1 MTLRNVPRRHRQSG
15 MTLLEV
21 LAAILVCSVGLVG
34 LVGLQGRAIQYSTSA
49 EDTSRA
55 ALLANEIAAI
65 MVTSQTVALGD
76 SAILAWQAR
85 VADTAQG
92 GLPGGDGTINT
103 SGNVATITITWQ
115 PTWAAIAAA
124 NSQNKY
130 VTQVLIP

>member
-1 MTLRNVPRRHRQSG
+1 MTLRIGSSRRRQSG

-21 LAAILVCSVGLVG
+21 LAAILVCTLGLVG
-34 LVGLQGRAIQYSTSA
+34 LVALQGRAIQYSTSA

-65 MVTSQTVALGD
+65 MITSQTVALSD
-76 SAILAWQAR
+76 SAIIAWQTR
-85 VADTAQG
+85 VADAARG
-92 GLPGGDGTINT
+92 GLPGGDATINT

-115 PTWAAIAAA
+115 PPWAAGAAA
-124 NSQNKY
+124 NSQNQY